1 MIAYVAIWHEQKRK
15 RLLQLQN
22 SILNENKRQLILP
35 EKQLMQLAAQQ
46 VQRDLEIIND
56 AIELVNTTTKSGAF
70 FHRLD
75 LLLEHS
81 RHIVRFESFVPFKG
95 GHRLLPIIRSWI
107 KKRKQLISLL
117 TGVLVQRQK
126 RLIP

>member
-1 MIAYVAIWHEQKRK
+1 M
-15 RLLQLQN
+15 QN
-22 SILNENKRQLILP
+22 SILNENKRQLTLP

-56 AIELVNTTTKSGAF
+56 VIELVNTTTKSGAF

-81 RHIVRFESFVPFKG
+81 RHIVRFEGFVPFKG
-95 GHRLLPIIRSWI
+95 GSPAAAYHQVLDQKEKAIDLFVDRC
-107 KKRKQLISLL
+107 ISAA
-117 TGVLVQRQK
+117 TEKADSMKTERGK
-126 RLIP
+126 GN